1 MYKPKDTFWR
11 VKHRYRQEQSGEKKE
26 VVRAEYSSIV
36 KNSTIFYLQVMM
48 IYVAAVGSTNQGANS
63 WESSKHGGART
74 LRG

>member
-48 IYVAAVGSTNQGANS
+48 IYVAAVGSTNQGSNS
-63 WESSKHGGART
+63 WESSKHAGART

>member
-48 IYVAAVGSTNQGANS
+48 IYVAAVSSTNQGANS
-63 WESSKHGGART
+63 WESSKHAGART